1 MFFLRRENMRNFRVY
16 GIFFIIFFLIN
27 TGIFLSKAQETG
39 QKEAD
44 QKAFMQLAKDFDVAW
59 NTRDAKAL
67 AGLFTEDGD
76 FQFWTGQC
84 VEGRD
89 LIEKYYATQ
98 VFPPM
103 PEDFRHSAVIERHRF
118 IKPDVVIGD
127 GYADIVGTMGTQS
140 FKRHLLFTSVSV
152 KQDGQ
157 WKLSAVRLMI
167 PQE

>member
-1 MFFLRRENMRNFRVY
+1 MRNFRVFE
-16 GIFFIIFFLIN
+16 IFLIVF
-27 TGIFLSKAQETG
+27 ILMSACVFWAKAQETG

-44 QKAFMQLAKDFDVAW
+44 QKAFMQLGQDFDAAW
-59 NTRDAKAL
+59 NTRDAEAL
-67 AGLFTEDGD
+67 ANLFTEDGD

-84 VEGRD
+84 IEGRD
-89 LIEKYYATQ
+89 QIEKYYATQ

-103 PEDFRHSAVIERHRF
+103 PEDFRHSAVIERHRY
-118 IKPDVVIGD
+118 IKPEVVIGD
-127 GYADIVGTMGTQS
+127 GYADIVGTMGTQP

-157 WKLSAVRLMI
+157 WKLSAIRLMI

>member
-1 MFFLRRENMRNFRVY
+1 MRKFRVY
-16 GIFFIIFFLIN
+16 LIFFIVFLQMGAGFFL
-27 TGIFLSKAQETG
+27 AEVQENG

-44 QKAFMQLAKDFDVAW
+44 QKAFMQLAKDFDNAW
-59 NTRDAKAL
+59 NSRDAKAL
-67 AGLFTEDGD
+67 ASLFTEDGD

-118 IKPDVVIGD
+118 IKADVVIGD
-127 GYADIVGTMGTQS
+127 GYADIVGTMGTQP
-140 FKRHLLFTSVSV
+140 FKRHLLFTSISV
-152 KQDGQ
+152 KQDSQ
-157 WKLSAVRLMI
+157 WKLSAIRLMI